1 MFEILYNHIC
11 LIEVDMAVVVKWL
24 THQIVALAFVGS
36 IPIDRHIFYFRTV
49 LSFIQSYLLKHKSS
63 FYMLYWI
70 KKSNSQKYH
79 WIKNHIDSYMFIML

>member
-36 IPIDRHIFYFRTV
+36 IPIDRPIYIFSRNISHFAKYSKTKTKRIPFH
-49 LSFIQSYLLKHKSS
+49 LAYLNIRL
-63 FYMLYWI
+63 LI
-70 KKSNSQKYH
+70 K
-79 WIKNHIDSYMFIML
+79 